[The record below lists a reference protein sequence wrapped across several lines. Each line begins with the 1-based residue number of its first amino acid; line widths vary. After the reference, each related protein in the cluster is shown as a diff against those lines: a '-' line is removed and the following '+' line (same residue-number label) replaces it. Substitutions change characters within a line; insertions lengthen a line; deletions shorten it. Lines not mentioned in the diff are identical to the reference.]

1 MGSNMEDPIME
12 EIRLR
17 VFGYNVSRNVYNEEE
32 FQRLHVRS
40 PPAPPNVWD
49 KMISKLWCNAERFK
63 MFLYA
68 IFPILAWVPRY
79 RINET
84 LLGDFLAG
92 LNAGFTFIPQALTA
106 ALLAQTFPLYA
117 VFATFFTT
125 IVYVIFGTSGHVAMG
140 AYSIL
145 NIMMSEVLS
154 NLNAGKMLNMT
165 NLNLTNVNS
174 SYALFLMRRNVNYTV
189 LQREVMALTASTTC
203 LAGIIQLGLG
213 CVGFGYITTYLSEIM
228 MSAFLAAAAIFV
240 LVSQTAFI
248 LGIPLAF
255 NSGPLAIFYNMQ
267 DYFSNFPNTNAT
279 SVLIFVVCL
288 FFLWLSRFLRFDCKY
303 FSCHLPIEF
312 FLVIIFAAVSN
323 NLPAMSKLHRKGFLP
338 MTYGFP
344 TPIVPT
350 LAEIELYIIDAIFLA
365 IVSYCLLLS
374 MAKMFALKHGYNIR
388 NNQELIAVG
397 VCNIVASFF
406 RSFPMSC
413 SMSRTIIQE
422 KSGGSSQVAGL
433 IAASIMLAMVLNLGV
448 LLQSMPEAVLAAIVV
463 NNILPLLD
471 NLHLVPQLWSQDKYD
486 FGIWVVTFIACIV
499 CGLAIGLLIAIL
511 FSIVTIC
518 LRTQRMKIR
527 LIGQIPETNIYRNFC
542 EYPETL
548 EVTGVKI
555 YQCCSSIYFAN
566 MLSFKKQLIK
576 KAGLDPDAS
585 EASRLRAS
593 LKRNVSRGND
603 AETKCA
609 LMDYCTLCIQS
620 QIYHTFL
627 LGERFRRSAGI
638 PHASVASPTSYY
650 QSPRPLGLEEE
661 VFQVHQLDPAVCDGK
676 IAPASARHSLR
687 DMDATSVKTNPVCYT
702 PSRQTSDM
710 HIRTHSEERG
720 SPKFHTIVLDFSMV
734 HFIDSGAVKLLSEI
748 WYTFKEFDITILI
761 AACQSSVMKDLE
773 RNRFFDN
780 EITKAVVFISVHDAV
795 LFASGWDLCEEK
807 NMAEGRDLP
816 SEICDESQFPET
828 VYLQTQCERNPLP
841 PRCQVDSASDIAVSR
856 SQNRPRGLETRS
868 LPYNYRRPRDT

>member
-542 EYPETL
+542 EYPE
-548 EVTGVKI
+548 
-555 YQCCSSIYFAN
+555 
-566 MLSFKKQLIK
+566 
-576 KAGLDPDAS
+576 
-585 EASRLRAS
+585 
-593 LKRNVSRGND
+593 
-603 AETKCA
+603 
-609 LMDYCTLCIQS
+609 
-620 QIYHTFL
+620 FL